1 VTPEVLGEVV
11 SPVAATPMRS
21 GVGVAVTV
29 PSTPGLYRVVATI
42 HGPDGVAFDAETQ
55 ALVPA
60 LIVRVTGPLSAAYQA
75 PAVAVATAGGALDL
89 PVGVSNL
96 GAQAWGRPAVVNP
109 SRRQVLE
116 PAQRAALVGRWI
128 DLGDAAAGSAAG
140 PIPAA
145 DASAS
150 LPVGLKPGA
159 SAGVV
164 LHLTA
169 PTRPGV
175 YLLLLDV
182 VTPESGSLAA
192 AGVAPAIVRVS
203 VGLAGAATGP

>member
-1 VTPEVLGEVV
+1 
-11 SPVAATPMRS
+11 
-21 GVGVAVTV
+21 
-29 PSTPGLYRVVATI
+29 
-42 HGPDGVAFDAETQ
+42 
-55 ALVPA
+55 
-60 LIVRVTGPLSAAYQA
+60 
-75 PAVAVATAGGALDL
+75 LDL

-96 GAQAWGRPAVVNP
+96 GAQAWGRPAVVNA

-116 PAQRAALVGRWI
+116 PAQRAVLVGRWI

-140 PIPAA
+140 PTPA